1 MRPKIILCIITLSF
15 GISACNPPIKKDKN
29 IDEVKADHEKELL
42 EADRKLLESEKKLLE
57 LEKINLENS
66 KIASDNEAKFKENN
80 RIIKNRGVINREY
93 ENNTNNDYYSDA
105 ESTISD
111 FLSAENSRDFEYI
124 YSFYSPY
131 LRRYFGLNNPTYSS
145 LQNLYTKSWNSNSFS
160 KNTVVT
166 IDQIVENEFLVRIN
180 YEWQRYSSP
189 SKFNSKYDN
198 LKFVL
203 DNENRII
210 EVYSLN

>member
-1 MRPKIILCIITLSF
+1 MKFLLSIITLSF
-15 GISACNPPIKKDKN
+15 GIYACNPPIKKDK
-29 IDEVKADHEKELL
+29 DKVKVDHEKELL

-66 KIASDNEAKFKENN
+66 KIASDKEAKFKENN
-80 RIIKNRGVINREY
+80 RVVKNKEVLNREY
-93 ENNTNNDYYSDA
+93 ENSTNIDYYSDA

-111 FLSAENSRDFEYI
+111 FLSAENARDFEYI

-131 LRRYFGLNNPTYSS
+131 LRRYFGLNNPTYTS
-145 LQNLYTKSWNSNSFS
+145 LQNLYTKSWKSNSYS

-180 YEWQRYSSP
+180 YEWERYSDP

-203 DNENRII
+203 DDNNKII
-210 EVYSLN
+210 EVYSIN

>member
-1 MRPKIILCIITLSF
+1 MLKTHEIL
-15 GISACNPPIKKDKN
+15 N
-29 IDEVKADHEKELL
+29 I
-42 EADRKLLESEKKLLE
+42 
-57 LEKINLENS
+57 
-66 KIASDNEAKFKENN
+66 
-80 RIIKNRGVINREY
+80 
-93 ENNTNNDYYSDA
+93 
-105 ESTISD
+105 
-111 FLSAENSRDFEYI
+111 YI

-180 YEWQRYSSP
+180 YEWHRYSSP

>member
-1 MRPKIILCIITLSF
+1 MKILLSIITLSF
-15 GISACNPPIKKDKN
+15 GISACNTPIKKDK
-29 IDEVKADHEKELL
+29 DKDKVKADHEKELL
-42 EADRKLLESEKKLLE
+42 EANRKLLESEKKLLE

-66 KIASDNEAKFKENN
+66 KIASDKEAKFKGNN
-80 RIIKNRGVINREY
+80 RVVKNKEVLNREY
-93 ENNTNNDYYSDA
+93 ENSTNSDYYSDA

-111 FLSAENSRDFEYI
+111 FLSAENARDFEYI

-131 LRRYFGLNNPTYSS
+131 LRRYFGLNNPTYTS
-145 LQNLYTKSWNSNSFS
+145 LQNLYTKSWNSNSYS

-166 IDQIVENEFLVRIN
+166 IDPIIENEFLVRIN
-180 YEWQRYSSP
+180 YEWQRYSDP

-203 DNENRII
+203 DNDNRII
-210 EVYSLN
+210 EVFSIN